1 MRGRLVALAM
11 LCAAGLV
18 QLLSLLPALT
28 VQGVFLGALSVLTAL
43 FRVLVRRKCSW
54 SRPCATVLLVLWAFG
69 ATFTYVVWRAEARL
83 HDRLALSNENLVSRV
98 ELRVAGLP
106 RIKSRSRQFEAE
118 VLSSRPSGVPS
129 RIMVNWGAKGYAG
142 PYADEQGEVAQFP
155 EIIPGQVWKMA
166 LILKTPHGARNPHGF
181 DYEAYVFADGIR
193 ALGRVRGN
201 PRYLRDEGWA
211 GLAVSAQRARYYV
224 RKAMLPFV
232 ENKPYGAVLLAL
244 TIGDQA
250 SVGANDWVIFNR
262 SGITHLVSIS
272 GSHITMIAAVGGL
285 AVFWLWRRLRWR
297 GVGLS
302 EYIPARMAAA
312 VVALTIAWLY
322 CLLAGWG
329 VPARRTFLMLS
340 VIGAAQFLRVPLS
353 ASRLLSA
360 VAVIVVLLDPW
371 AVLASGFWLSFGAV
385 AILLASAA
393 WWGRF
398 LNNERG
404 SRYQTVCRAAISIT
418 CLQMAITVGLMPA
431 LALIF
436 HEVSVVSPLVNAYAI
451 PIISFIVT
459 PLALLLALF
468 ALLQVLVPA
477 FAGLCFGISWFAHTA
492 FNAMM
497 QPTVWLAELPW
508 ASFTV
513 AAAPISLTLLA
524 LLGIVLAIAP
534 YGFPLRSMGW
544 LLMLPALT
552 WQPTRPAAGE
562 WALYALDVGQGS
574 ALVVQTA
581 EHVLLFDSGLR
592 HSAQSDQ
599 GIRTIVPFLRAL
611 GERKLDIMI
620 VSHADIDHAGGVRS
634 VLENTKVEQSFSSFP
649 LGRYLSIEAGRL
661 KQPFL
666 QENAPLAQ
674 SPCRY
679 GTSWTMDGV
688 TFSFLWPLKHN
699 VSARARSKVRNAAS
713 CVLRIQGAY
722 HAALLP
728 GDIGK
733 AQEDALVDRG
743 MPRVDVMVAPH
754 HGSGKSSTPAF
765 VSASGA
771 RHVLTQVGLMN
782 RYGHPAPQTVARW
795 RREGAR
801 VWRSD
806 RDGAVTVQSRQS
818 GLVVQSERQLQRR
831 YWQHTM
837 PNVTPQ

>member
-1 MRGRLVALAM
+1 MRGRLVAVAM
-11 LCAAGLV
+11 LCAAGMV
-18 QLLSLLPALT
+18 QLLPSLPPLT
-28 VQGVFLGALSVLTAL
+28 LVGNVFGALGLLTAL
-43 FRVLVRRKCSW
+43 IWVLARGNRSW
-54 SRPCATVLLVLWAFG
+54 SGACTTVVLILWACG
-69 ATFTYVVWRAEARL
+69 LTFAYVVLRAEYRL
-83 HDRLALSNENLVSRV
+83 HDRLSASNENLVSRV
-98 ELRVAGLP
+98 ELRVASLP
-106 RIKSRSRQFEAE
+106 RMKARSRQFEAE
-118 VLSSRPSGVPS
+118 VLSSRPAGVPS

-142 PYADEQGEVAQFP
+142 PYAGEQGPIAQFP
-155 EIIPGQVWKMA
+155 EIFPGQVWRMA
-166 LILKTPHGARNPHGF
+166 LILKTPHGTRNPHGF
-181 DYEAYVFADGIR
+181 DYEAYVFADGVR

-201 PRYLRDEGWA
+201 PKFLRDEGWV
-211 GLAVSAQRARYYV
+211 GLAVAAQRARYYV

-232 ENKPYGAVLLAL
+232 ADKPYGGVLLAL

-250 SVGANDWVIFNR
+250 SVSAKDWLIFNR

-297 GVGLS
+297 GVGFS

-312 VVALTIAWLY
+312 MMALTIAWLY

-353 ASRLLSA
+353 ASRLLSV
-360 VAVIVVLLDPW
+360 VAVVVVLLDPW
-371 AVLASGFWLSFGAV
+371 ALLAGGFWLSFAAV

-393 WWGRF
+393 WWGR
-398 LNNERG
+398 LLSNERA
-404 SRYQTVCRAAISIT
+404 SRWQTLQLGVSSIAR
-418 CLQMAITVGLMPA
+418 LQMAITVGLMPA

-451 PIISFIVT
+451 PIVSFVVT

-468 ALLQVLVPA
+468 APLQLLIPGLD
-477 FAGLCFGISWFAHTA
+477 GLCYGISWLAHTA
-492 FNAMM
+492 LSVMM
-497 QPTVWLAELPW
+497 QPTVWLADLPW

-513 AAAPISLTLLA
+513 AAAPVSLTLLA
-524 LLGIVLAIAP
+524 LFGIVLAIAP
-534 YGFPLRSMGW
+534 YGFPLRSLGW
-544 LLMLPALT
+544 VLILPALT
-552 WQPTRPAAGE
+552 WQPIRPGTGE
-562 WALYALDVGQGS
+562 WTLHALDIGQGS
-574 ALVVQTA
+574 ALVVQTM
-581 EHVLLFDSGLR
+581 EHVLLFDTGLR

-599 GIRTIVPFLRAL
+599 GMRTIVPFLRAL
-611 GERKLDIMI
+611 GEGELDIMV
-620 VSHADIDHAGGVRS
+620 VSHADIDHAGGMRS
-634 VLENTKVEQSFSSFP
+634 VLENYPVEQSFSSFP

-666 QENAPLAQ
+666 QKYSPLAQ

-699 VSARARSKVRNAAS
+699 VSAKAGSKVRNAAS

-733 AQEDALVDRG
+733 AEEAALVDRG
-743 MPRVDVMVAPH
+743 IQGVDIVVAPH
-754 HGSGKSSTPAF
+754 HGSGKSSTPEF
-765 VSASGA
+765 VLASGA
-771 RHVLTQVGLMN
+771 NHVLVQAGLMN

-795 RREGAR
+795 ERQDAT

-806 RDGAVTVQSRQS
+806 RDGAVTVKSRQS
-818 GLVVQSERQLQRR
+818 GLLVWSERQRHRR
-831 YWQHTM
+831 YWQHTL
-837 PNVTPQ
+837 VGQRSK

>member
-1 MRGRLVALAM
+1 MRGRLVAVAM
-11 LCAAGLV
+11 LCAAGTV
-18 QLLSLLPALT
+18 QLLPVLPSLKAQVGFFITLCLLT
-28 VQGVFLGALSVLTAL
+28 VGLSALL
-43 FRVLVRRKCSW
+43 RRTGSW
-54 SRPCATVLLVLWAFG
+54 SACCVTILLVAWAFG
-69 ATFTYVVWRAEARL
+69 LTFAYVAWRAESRL
-83 HDRLALSNENLVSRV
+83 QDRLDPSNENLVSRV
-98 ELRVAGLP
+98 ELRVASLP
-106 RIKSRSRQFEAE
+106 RIKARSRQFEAE

-142 PYADEQGEVAQFP
+142 PYASEEGEFAPFP

-211 GLAVSAQRARYYV
+211 GLSVGAQRARYYV
-224 RKAMLPFV
+224 RRAMLPFV
-232 ENKPYGAVLLAL
+232 ENKSYGAVLLAL

-250 SVGANDWVIFNR
+250 SVSASDWTIFNR

-285 AVFWLWRRLRWR
+285 VVFWLWRRLSWR
-297 GVGLS
+297 TVGLS

-312 VVALTIAWLY
+312 MVALTIAWLY

-329 VPARRTFLMLS
+329 VPARRTFLMLA
-340 VIGAAQFLRVPLS
+340 VIGAAQFLRIPLS

-360 VAVIVVLLDPW
+360 VAVIAVLLDPW
-371 AVLASGFWLSFGAV
+371 ALLASGFWLSFGAV

-398 LNNERG
+398 VSNERG
-404 SRYQTVCRAAISIT
+404 SRAQTVIRAVVAVT

-451 PIISFIVT
+451 PVISFSVT

-468 ALLQVLVPA
+468 ASFLPLIPA
-477 FAGLCFGISWFAHTA
+477 LAGLCHGIAWLAHT
-492 FNAMM
+492 FFSLMM
-497 QPTVWLAELPW
+497 QPTIWLASLSW
-508 ASFTV
+508 SSFTV
-513 AAAPISLTLLA
+513 AAAPVMLTVLA

-544 LLMLPALT
+544 VLMLPALT
-552 WQPTRPAAGE
+552 WQPGRPAEGE
-562 WALYALDVGQGS
+562 WVLYALDVGQGS
-574 ALVVQTA
+574 AVVVQTA
-581 EHVLLFDSGLR
+581 KHLLLFDSGLR

-599 GIRTIVPFLRAL
+599 GMRTIVPFLRSL
-611 GERKLDIMI
+611 GERDVDIMV

-634 VLENTKVEQSFSSFP
+634 VLESHAVQQSFSSFP

-661 KQPFL
+661 QQAFL
-666 QENAPLAQ
+666 LQNAPLAQ

-679 GTSWTMDGV
+679 GTSWTMDGG

-699 VSARARSKVRNAAS
+699 VPAQAGSKIRNAAS
-713 CVLRIQGAY
+713 CVLRIQGGY

-743 MPRVDVMVAPH
+743 LQRIDVVVAPH
-754 HGSGKSSTPAF
+754 HGSVRSSTPDF
-765 VSASGA
+765 VAAAGA
-771 RHVLTQVGLMN
+771 QHVLVQAGLMN
-782 RYGHPAPQTVARW
+782 RYGHPASQTVARW
-795 RREGAR
+795 ENAGAI

-806 RDGAVTVQSRQS
+806 RDGAVTVHSRQN
-818 GLVVQSERQLQRR
+818 GLSVRAERQTRRR

-837 PNVTPQ
+837 PHKDLQ